1 MWPTLVHP
9 IQWQSRAVTDVRH
22 WRDSTIQRLG
32 KSISSDHVLNW
43 RENIAFREIVVDHVL
58 IWREHTVFREIITV
72 QITVC
77 AKLA

>member
-9 IQWQSRAVTDVRH
+9 IQSLMCDTGGTQHTAFRE
-22 WRDSTIQRLG
+22 I
-32 KSISSDHVLNW
+32 ISSDHVLNW